1 MHTQRKII
9 WTNRHGC
16 FYEKRYLCY
25 GIAYQ
30 ILHIKYYIIPC
41 TIMDFITVLKI
52 STFHPAT
59 INGVG
64 MKE

>member
-30 ILHIKYYIIPC
+30 ILHIKNYIIPC

-52 STFHPAT
+52 SMMLTFTLPPSM
-59 INGVG
+59 GWG
-64 MKE
+64 